1 MENFIEY
8 LNTLHR
14 CNSNNKNATAEANF
28 QSEFSKDILVEDTGI
43 IDEICNGLYSSN
55 GKVLLTGFAGDG
67 KTTLAQMVVKK
78 VAYGADL
85 TKPIQ
90 VFGETTLSKALVVVK
105 DMSESGTLNDKLAIA
120 EYLSHPEYAVL
131 LVSNTGTILDYLK
144 SEASKYGLSEIG
156 AESAVLQGIGADSST
171 GIGMISLPNIN
182 ITVINLVRHDNLRIA
197 KQVFLKIIN
206 HPYWA
211 NSLSDKESYPNI
223 FENVGA
229 LRVPLVMDR
238 LFLMY
243 QRLYEYG
250 ERLTIRNL
258 LEHFAYII
266 TGNNKG
272 LNSDIYFFDNIF
284 GGMDDQAKDITAIS
298 LIKRQGFAEHIPS
311 SWKRELWMNLDPS
324 SSFYIMK
331 NFLTVFE
338 KCMQEGKSK
347 LEKGNLARIRVYRML
362 YFLSPLTNEGL
373 DGENF
378 LCSFLNSP
386 GLVLWRK
393 IQDKHTLDS
402 KLESNL
408 INRVRHV
415 IKEYFAGV
423 KLPENEKEGYEDI
436 YITMSR
442 HSQDIRQSAQ
452 AVIASFKWQW
462 QTTVA
467 LIIEKDYRDNNQLV
481 LIKACKGKTL
491 QECCNGLDC
500 LKLLLPL
507 PFLDYLL
514 KRHMGHV
521 GQVEFQNYQKRL
533 DAFKIAIL
541 NDERKGL
548 NFSDDDSI
556 LLVRLN
562 SRRLLKD
569 IRFRLVQSNNKN
581 YLEVL

>member
-1 MENFIEY
+1 MENLIDY

-28 QSEFSKDILVEDTGI
+28 QSRFNKDILVEDTEI
-43 IDEICNGLYSSN
+43 IDTICKGLYSDGS
-55 GKVLLTGFAGDG
+55 KVLLTGFAGDG
-67 KTTLAQMVVKK
+67 KTTLAQQVVKK
-78 VAYGADL
+78 IAYGAQL
-85 TKPIQ
+85 TDPIQ
-90 VFGETTLSKALVVVK
+90 LFGETTLSKALVVVK
-105 DMSESGTLNDKLAIA
+105 DLSESGTLEEKQTIA
-120 EYLSHPEYAVL
+120 EYLSNPEFAVL
-131 LVSNTGTILDYLK
+131 LVSNTGTILDCLK
-144 SEASKYGLSEIG
+144 SVASKYELSESET
-156 AESAVLQGIGADSST
+156 ESAVLQGIGADSST
-171 GIGMISLPNIN
+171 GIGKITLPNIN
-182 ITVINLVRHDNLRIA
+182 ITVINLVRHDNLKIA
-197 KQVFLKIIN
+197 KQVLHKIIH
-206 HPYWA
+206 HPYWTSSA
-211 NSLSDKESYPNI
+211 ADKESYPNI
-223 FENVGA
+223 FENIAA
-229 LRVPLVMDR
+229 LKNSLVIDR

-250 ERLTIRNL
+250 ERLTMRNL
-258 LEHFAYII
+258 LEHFAYIV

-272 LNSDIYFFDNIF
+272 LNTDIYFFDNIF
-284 GGMDDQAKDITAIS
+284 GGLDDHASEITAIS
-298 LIKRQGFAEHIPS
+298 LIRRQGFGEHIPS
-311 SWKRELWMNLDPS
+311 SWKREVWMNSNPLG
-324 SSFYIMK
+324 SFLIMK
-331 NFLTVFE
+331 SFQPVFS
-338 KCMQEGKSK
+338 KCLQEGKSK
-347 LEKGNLARIRVYRML
+347 LEKGSLARLRLYRML
-362 YFLSPLTNEGL
+362 YFLSPLSNEGF
-373 DGENF
+373 DGDKYI
-378 LCSFLNSP
+378 CSFLNSP
-386 GLVLWRK
+386 GLLIWRK
-393 IQDKHTLDS
+393 LQEKQTLDS

-467 LIIEKDYRDNNQLV
+467 LTIETDYRGNKQLV
-481 LIKACKGKTL
+481 LLKACKGKSL
-491 QECCNGLDC
+491 NECCNDQDC

-521 GQVEFQNYQKRL
+521 GQIEFQNYQKRL

-548 NFSDDDSI
+548 NFADDDSI

-562 SRRLLKD
+562 SRRMLKD
-569 IRFRLVQSNNKN
+569 IRFRLVQENSKN